1 MSESVKINSISE
13 LHNFLELGK
22 PLHPCISVVKSS
34 TIQSVLDK
42 ITIPHTL
49 NLYQVSLSDIGLNT
63 ITKYG
68 DFFDDLEGGIMSFQ
82 IVNNK
87 IKEIKK
93 LDQDEGWYLFFH
105 PDLIRKVELSYKIDS
120 FPFFSCTF
128 EGNLMIYEEERQ
140 IISAIIENIKKEM
153 GRFMDMHTQTLIVL
167 NIESLLN
174 YCLRFYDRQFYT
186 LTSRDKGKASKFR
199 ELLENYY
206 KTDRQLDQ
214 GMPTVQYLAGLMN
227 LSSKYLSHILC
238 KETGQGAQDHIHNY
252 ILQIA
257 KNRLLHSDKSVNT
270 IAYELGFEY
279 PQYFN
284 RMFKKKTKVTPN
296 KYRLSS
302 V

>member
-105 PDLIRKVELSYKIDS
+105 PDLIRKV
-120 FPFFSCTF
+120 
-128 EGNLMIYEEERQ
+128 
-140 IISAIIENIKKEM
+140 
-153 GRFMDMHTQTLIVL
+153 
-167 NIESLLN
+167 
-174 YCLRFYDRQFYT
+174 
-186 LTSRDKGKASKFR
+186 
-199 ELLENYY
+199 
-206 KTDRQLDQ
+206 
-214 GMPTVQYLAGLMN
+214 
-227 LSSKYLSHILC
+227 
-238 KETGQGAQDHIHNY
+238 
-252 ILQIA
+252 
-257 KNRLLHSDKSVNT
+257 
-270 IAYELGFEY
+270 
-279 PQYFN
+279 
-284 RMFKKKTKVTPN
+284 
-296 KYRLSS
+296 
-302 V
+302 